1 MRAAQQPADL
11 PPPSAGLTGPP
22 PAAAAFIEQ
31 EGATVSEFY
40 RQVREAHEE
49 NENSSR
55 ALFGQILAAIAD
67 YDVFMAML
75 TDMRAEVDKEESRAE
90 AKGK

>member
-1 MRAAQQPADL
+1 MK
-11 PPPSAGLTGPP
+11 
-22 PAAAAFIEQ
+22 
-31 EGATVSEFY
+31 EFY

-75 TDMRAEVDKEESRAE
+75 TDMRAEVDKEAARGEG
-90 AKGK
+90 KGK